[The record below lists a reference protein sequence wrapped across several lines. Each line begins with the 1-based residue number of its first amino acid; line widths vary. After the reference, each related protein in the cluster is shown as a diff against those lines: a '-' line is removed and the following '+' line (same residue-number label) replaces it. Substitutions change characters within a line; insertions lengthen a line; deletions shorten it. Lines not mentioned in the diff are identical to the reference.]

1 MSRTF
6 QIPVKEHPEIL
17 VNKAKQLAFNHAIHF
32 IADKVQGH
40 FSGKGLEGNYRFY
53 QDTLI
58 VTVTKK
64 PPFVTWRMV
73 EQMLHRFFS

>member
-6 QIPVKEHPEIL
+6 KIPVKQQPELL
-17 VNKAKQLAFNHAIHF
+17 VSKAQEMALKNAVHF
-32 IADKVQGH
+32 VADAVEGH
-40 FSGKGLEGNYRFY
+40 FSGKGLEGNYRFE

-64 PPFVTWRMV
+64 PPFVTWAMV
-73 EQMLHRFFS
+73 ERLLHRFFV

>member
-6 QIPVKEHPEIL
+6 KISVKQPPEL
-17 VNKAKQLAFNHAIHF
+17 LLSKAQEMALKNAVNFV
-32 IADKVQGH
+32 ADAAEGR
-40 FSGKGLEGNYRFY
+40 FSGRGLEGNYRFE

-64 PPFVTWRMV
+64 PPFVTWAMV
-73 EQMLHRFFS
+73 EKMLHRLFV

>member
-6 QIPVKEHPEIL
+6 EIHVKQPPEIL
-17 VNKAKQLAFNHAIHF
+17 VSKAQEMALANAICF

-40 FSGKGLEGNYRFY
+40 FSGKGLEGSYRFD
-53 QDTLI
+53 QNTLI
-58 VTVTKK
+58 VTVVKK

-73 EQMLHRFFS
+73 EQMLHRFFA